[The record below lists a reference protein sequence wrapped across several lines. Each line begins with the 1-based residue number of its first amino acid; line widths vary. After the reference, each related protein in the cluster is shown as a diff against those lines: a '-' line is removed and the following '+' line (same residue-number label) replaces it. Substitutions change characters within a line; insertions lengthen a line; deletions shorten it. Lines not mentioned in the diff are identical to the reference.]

1 MSTGYPNLMKT
12 GDPWLL
18 PPHVVERG
26 AYIFFV
32 VWSRH
37 YERPPKLRVLKKR
50 DLCTFLGHHSFWVS
64 GVESLLIFFIQK
76 IRKINKYKF
85 T

>member
-1 MSTGYPNLMKT
+1 MSTGYSNLMKT

-37 YERPPKLRVLKKR
+37 YERPPKLRVQKKEICV
-50 DLCTFLGHHSFWVS
+50 LF
-64 GVESLLIFFIQK
+64 
-76 IRKINKYKF
+76 
-85 T
+85 